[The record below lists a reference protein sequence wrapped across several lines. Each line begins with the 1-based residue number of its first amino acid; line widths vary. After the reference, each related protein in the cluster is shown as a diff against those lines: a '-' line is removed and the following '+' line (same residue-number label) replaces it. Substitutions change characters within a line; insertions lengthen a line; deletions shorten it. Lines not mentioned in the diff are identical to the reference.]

1 MQFIIFKIMYRTI
14 RNRTYIM
21 WIVFSF
27 FSIDIGPVL
36 FPDAAIK
43 SSDQKNSCLTHN
55 YVEVY
60 RKLCGEESLDSK
72 NSDL

>member
-1 MQFIIFKIMYRTI
+1 MYRTI

-36 FPDAAIK
+36 FPDAAIR
-43 SSDQKNSCLTHN
+43 SSDHKNSCLIHN
-55 YVEVY
+55 YIEFCRELY
-60 RKLCGEESLDSK
+60 GEESLDFK